1 MAAHSFLTKRENNEM
16 SVLETTTT
24 TPPTPAE
31 KRAARLRES
40 MPQTAKV
47 LVAYWEENF
56 DTLWGSP
63 DVAATLVELGADAA
77 EMFDLSSKYLT
88 FLAGF
93 MGGTPLQ
100 PELDRLLAKV
110 AALPA
115 YTIQPDGT
123 VTLDPEV

>member
-1 MAAHSFLTKRENNEM
+1 M
-16 SVLETTTT
+16 SVLETTTM

-77 EMFDLSSKYLT
+77 EMFDLSSKYVT